1 MEVFS
6 GIILLLS
13 GVGAGLI
20 TGLIGAS
27 AATFMAGILISVL
40 GYGAYLAIGVS
51 LVTDV
56 FASLVSAHLYKKA
69 KNIDLKRALLIG
81 SFAVGSAFI
90 GSVVARLIPDL
101 ALGDG
106 LGIFI
111 LITGITFL
119 GNPTQI
125 KKTKL
130 VIYFENKKILA
141 SILIGTVLGFFSG
154 IFGAGGGIGIL
165 VALVF
170 ILGFPIKRAVGTAVL
185 IMAFIS
191 LSGGIGHFVGKEIPF
206 MVLAITSLGGIIGA
220 IFSSKFV
227 NKISEEKM
235 FKISGVILIL
245 ISLVVIFKKFF
256 HLPGILLG

>member
-6 GIILLLS
+6 GIVLLLS
-13 GVGAGLI
+13 GIGAGLI

-27 AATFMAGILISVL
+27 AATFMAGILVTVL

-56 FASLVSAHLYKKA
+56 FASLVSAHLYRKA
-69 KNIDLKRALLIG
+69 KNIDIKRAFTIG
-81 SFAVGSAFI
+81 GFAVIFAFI
-90 GSVVARLIPDL
+90 GSLVARLIPDL

-111 LITGITFL
+111 LVTGISFL

-130 VIYFENKKILA
+130 VAYFENKKIFG

-154 IFGAGGGIGIL
+154 VFGAGGGIGIL

-170 ILGFPIKRAVGTAVL
+170 MLGFPIKKAVGTAIL

-191 LSGGIGHFVGKEIPF
+191 LSGGIGHFIGKSFPLAVI
-206 MVLAITSLGGIIGA
+206 AITSIGGIIGA
-220 IFSSKFV
+220 ILSSKFV

-235 FKISGVILIL
+235 FKISGVILII

-256 HLPGILLG
+256 HLPGILL